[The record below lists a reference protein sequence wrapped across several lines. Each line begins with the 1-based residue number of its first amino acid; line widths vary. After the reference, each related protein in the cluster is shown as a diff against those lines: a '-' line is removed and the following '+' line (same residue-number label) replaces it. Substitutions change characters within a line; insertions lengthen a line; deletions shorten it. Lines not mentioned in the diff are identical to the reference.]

1 MAIDDH
7 KKPKVGVGVM
17 IFRDGKILLG
27 KRKGSHGDGEYA
39 FPGGHLEYMESFDNC
54 ARREVG
60 EECGI
65 KIKNIRFQ
73 LLANLTMYAP
83 KHYVHVG
90 LLAEWESG
98 EPKVL
103 EPNSSES
110 WNWHELNELP
120 QPLFATCELAINS
133 YRQGENY
140 FDISAK
146 DGQ

>member
-1 MAIDDH
+1 MAIDNH
-7 KKPKVGVGVM
+7 KEPKVGVGVM
-17 IFRDGKILLG
+17 IFKGGKILLG
-27 KRKGSHGDGEYA
+27 KRKGAHGDGEYA
-39 FPGGHLEYMESFDNC
+39 FPGGHLEYTESFEDC

-65 KIKNIRFQ
+65 KIKNIQFQ

-98 EPKVL
+98 EPELL
-103 EPNSSES
+103 EPERSES
-110 WNWHELNELP
+110 WGWYDLDELP
-120 QPLFATCELAINS
+120 QPRFATCELAIKS
-133 YRQGENY
+133 YRQGGNY

-146 DGQ
+146 GEQ